1 MPNKGSRAKGTSEVA
16 GIGIGSVIHHITVR
30 RVIAAATD
38 GLYSTPKEVK
48 KK

>member
-1 MPNKGSRAKGTSEVA
+1 M
-16 GIGIGSVIHHITVR
+16 GSVIHQITVSS
-30 RVIAAATD
+30 VIAAATD